1 MVRVTTAA
9 EAAARDVAAIAAGVP
24 SFDLMLA
31 AGTVAAAEILRR
43 FDDRLAHGV
52 ALLAGGGN
60 NGGDAYIVAAQLA
73 RAGVT
78 VRLHAA
84 TPPRTPDAQ
93 RAATLAAPALVHGAP
108 TGRERVVVDGL
119 LGTGHQGP
127 LRDAIAA
134 ACAWLQQARDR
145 GAMVMALDVPT
156 GLDATTGAIASGS
169 VPAHVTVCFGTLKR
183 GELLQRAHAGTLV
196 LADIGLGGFADRPGA
211 TDDAAWGW
219 AHGAALAARLPAIA
233 WNAHKGRRGRVGLA
247 GAHEGMAGAIA
258 LAARAALRS
267 GAGLVHAMVDA
278 PSVAAVQAQ
287 VPQALAHRWPAP
299 PVGPGE
305 STGNPDLAEL
315 RLDALAIGPGLGRSA
330 ASAGGL
336 QQWLAQHRG
345 TPLVLDADALWLVA
359 DLARQQGVNAA
370 SVLRHLTA
378 DAPAVVCTPHV
389 GEFATLTGAP
399 LPDDWGARGDVLQQ
413 FADAAGVTLLLKG
426 TPTLVATP
434 TAAPS
439 PAMPQQVVPLQVV
452 PHGTALLA
460 TGGSGDCLTGIIATL
475 LAQGLSATDAA
486 VVGATLHGVA
496 AEQATAVTGVRGS
509 TLDDLLAAMPGAW
522 RVLEVPPVY
531 PPGVLATLPAPP

>member
-1 MVRVTTAA
+1 MFRVTTAA
-9 EAAARDVAAIAAGVP
+9 QAAARDRAAMAAGIP

-43 FDDRLAHGV
+43 FGDRLAHGV
-52 ALLAGGGN
+52 ALAAGGGN

-73 RAGVT
+73 RAGVA

-84 TPPRTPDAQ
+84 TPPRTPDAR

-156 GLDATTGAIASGS
+156 GLDATTGAIAAGS
-169 VPAHVTVCFGTLKR
+169 VPAHVTICFGTLKR
-183 GELLQRAHAGTLV
+183 GVLLQRAHAGALV
-196 LADIGLGGFADRPGA
+196 LADIGLHEFADRPGVA
-211 TDDAAWGW
+211 DDAAWRW

-247 GAHEGMAGAIA
+247 GGHEGMAGAIS
-258 LAARAALRS
+258 LAARATLRS
-267 GAGLVHAMVDA
+267 GAGLVHAMVHA
-278 PSVAAVQAQ
+278 ASVAAVQAQ
-287 VPQALAHRWPAP
+287 VPQALAHRWP
-299 PVGPGE
+299 VSPGE
-305 STGNPDLAEL
+305 PGGTPGLPEP

-330 ASAGGL
+330 ASAGAL

-359 DLARQQGVNAA
+359 DLARQQGAHAA
-370 SVLRHLTA
+370 SLLRSLTRES
-378 DAPAVVCTPHV
+378 PAVVCTPHV

-426 TPTLVATP
+426 TPTLVASP

-439 PAMPQQVVPLQVV
+439 PATPLQVV

-460 TGGSGDCLTGIIATL
+460 TGGSGDCLTGIIATM
-475 LAQGLSATDAA
+475 LALGLSATDAA

-496 AEQATAVTGVRGS
+496 AEQATAVTGVRGG

-522 RVLEVPPVY
+522 RVLEVPPLY